1 MSFALKEMETDRS
14 IPGMLNHSSIK
25 EVMTLR
31 KLNHKN
37 IASLEGVHYNHNLN
51 DLQSFNIEK
60 KSMRMYIEMEKAR
73 HDLQELTKQN
83 PRIVLKPAEIKC
95 ILK

>member
-1 MSFALKEMETDRS
+1 
-14 IPGMLNHSSIK
+14 
-25 EVMTLR
+25 MTLR
-31 KLNHKN
+31 RLNHKN
-37 IASLEGVHYNHNLN
+37 IAGLEGVHYNHNLN
-51 DLQSFNIEK
+51 DLSNFTHEK

-83 PRIVLKPAEIKC
+83 PRIALRPPEIKC